1 MKLETA
7 LNFIVGF
14 LAIAG
19 IGGSIYFLF
28 SGGNNEGFQEY
39 PTITN
44 LHVLPGVI
52 YLALAPLQFLKSIR
66 SSFGSYHK
74 WIGRLLSLIAL
85 VAGSGAM
92 FLGIITPY
100 SGIPEQIVI
109 AIFGS
114 LFLFSTVRGFFC
126 ARARNFNE
134 HREWMIRAFS
144 IGLSIATMRL
154 IFVPMLIVI
163 GESSREEAE
172 FFSIVSFTI
181 AFALHSGFAEYWIR
195 HTRSTTSASA
205 TPSTT

>member
-1 MKLETA
+1 MKIESA
-7 LNFIVGF
+7 LSILVGF

-19 IGGSIYFLF
+19 IGGSIFFLF
-28 SGGNNEGFQEY
+28 TGGNNEGFEEF

-44 LHVLPGVI
+44 LHVIPGVI
-52 YLALAPLQFLKSIR
+52 YLALAPLQFVKQIR
-66 SSFGSYHK
+66 NSFKSYHR
-74 WIGRLLSLIAL
+74 WIGRVLALIAV

-92 FLGIITPY
+92 FLGLITPY

-114 LFLFSTVRGFFC
+114 LFLFSTLRGFVC
-126 ARARNFNE
+126 ARARKFSE
-134 HREWMIRAFS
+134 HREWMIRAFA

-154 IFVPMLIVI
+154 IFVPILILI
-163 GESSREEAE
+163 GEPSREEAE

-195 HTRSTTSASA
+195 HTRSATTASA
-205 TPSTT
+205 TISTQ